1 MQNTTPDYKRILENE
16 NHWFESRI
24 LIGNEYVNSK
34 NISSLKINSK
44 IFDGTPQ
51 VGKAVSADIELAL
64 INANV
69 VIPQMG
75 EIKVE
80 TKVCDA
86 NEDSEWLKQGTFFVD
101 TREKTNNGDGIALL
115 TIHGYDAMMK
125 AEQDYGSSDLQWPA
139 TSRDVV
145 NEIAGKLGV
154 SVDDR
159 TWDILTTNYNV
170 ELPASYSIREV
181 LCYIAAMYLG
191 AFIITEEGKLRL
203 VGIFDLPAETGY
215 LVTGTG
221 NAITFGGTRILV

>member
-1 MQNTTPDYKRILENE
+1 MQNTSVVYKRILENE
-16 NHWFESRI
+16 NHWFENRI
-24 LIGNEYVNSK
+24 LIGNEYVNSE
-34 NISSLKINSK
+34 NISALKINSK
-44 IFDGTPQ
+44 IFAGTPQ

-80 TKVCDA
+80 TRACDA
-86 NEDSEWLKQGTFFVD
+86 NEQSEWLKQGIFFVD

-139 TSRDVV
+139 SSSDVV
-145 NEIAGKLGV
+145 NEIAGKLRV

-203 VGIFDLPAETGY
+203 VGIFDLPVETGY

>member
-1 MQNTTPDYKRILENE
+1 MQNTSAKYKRILENE
-16 NHWFESRI
+16 NHWFENRI
-24 LIGNEYVNSK
+24 LIGNEYVNSE

-51 VGKAVSADIELAL
+51 VGKAVSSDIELAL

-80 TKVCDA
+80 TSVCDA
-86 NEDSEWLKQGTFFVD
+86 NEQSEWLEQGTFFVD

-170 ELPASYSIREV
+170 ELPSSYSIREV